1 MFGPDV
7 SAKLIKSQDP
17 FGHTKFNT
25 THQTVEFSPQDSG
38 DTYVCRDH
46 QTQLMHGERV
56 DLIQHSPNCNNVVIE
71 KIKKQK
77 AKSKKQ
83 KAKSQI
89 GIAM

>member
-1 MFGPDV
+1 MISRTYKEVYMQSLFGPDV

-17 FGHTKFNT
+17 FRHTKFCT

-56 DLIQHSPNCNNVVIE
+56 DLINIHL
-71 KIKKQK
+71 
-77 AKSKKQ
+77 
-83 KAKSQI
+83 
-89 GIAM
+89 IAITLS